1 MDTSDAYLFFTG
13 VFLFLPT
20 IIGIIVALISGP
32 PWTDNSGFI
41 SSGFISVLSWVL
53 LFVANLAWWLV
64 LFLVHKHKD

>member
-1 MDTSDAYLFFTG
+1 MSTSDAYLFFTG

-20 IIGIIVALISGP
+20 IIGIIVALIIGP
-32 PWTDNSGFI
+32 PWTDN
-41 SSGFISVLSWVL
+41 SGFISVLSWVL